1 MPAVVFDFDGVL
13 ADTERVHLA
22 VTQDVYRDR
31 GWSLSEADYFAEYL
45 GYDDAELLKRF
56 AADRG
61 IVIDDDGIKA
71 IVDEK
76 FGRFHERLAGG
87 DALYPGTRA
96 CVARVRERF
105 QIAIASG
112 AQHADI
118 VAILRTGGLAG
129 VFPVIVGIDD
139 VEHGKPAPDPYEK
152 AVTLLGVPPGEAVA
166 VEDSRWGIAS
176 AREAGLR
183 TIGVTTNYAST
194 SLGGPDAV
202 IGSLDELTIDLIERI
217 LGTPALGP
225 RTGS

>member
-31 GWSLSEADYFAEYL
+31 GWALTEADYFNDYL
-45 GYDDAELLKRF
+45 GYDDAELLQRF
-56 AADRG
+56 TADRG
-61 IVIDDDGIKA
+61 IALDAAARQA

-87 DALYPGTRA
+87 DALYPATRA
-96 CVARVRERF
+96 CVSRVREKF

-152 AVTLLGVPPGEAVA
+152 AVALLGVAPSAAVA

-183 TIGVTTNYAST
+183 TIGITTNYAASA
-194 SLGGPDAV
+194 LGGPDAV
-202 IGSLDELTIDLIERI
+202 ITSLDELTIDLIERV
-217 LGTPALGP
+217 L
-225 RTGS
+225 R

>member
-31 GWSLSEADYFAEYL
+31 GWSLTEQAYFDEYL

-56 AADRG
+56 TADNG
-61 IVIDDDGIKA
+61 IEIEDEAIKA

-87 DALYPGTRA
+87 DALYPATRA
-96 CVARVRERF
+96 CVARVQAKF
-105 QIAIASG
+105 HIAIASG

-118 VAILRTGGLAG
+118 VAILRSGGLAG

-152 AVTLLGVPPGEAVA
+152 AVRLLGVAPGEAVA

-176 AREAGLR
+176 ARDAGLR
-183 TIGVTTNYAST
+183 TIGITTNYAAAA
-194 SLGGPDAV
+194 LGGPDAV
-202 IGSLDELTIDLIERI
+202 IDSLDELTVALVERV
-217 LGTPALGP
+217 LSGAA
-225 RTGS
+225 R